1 MTTPPKIPEKYI
13 PASLS
18 QRDTRKQRAAILRAR
33 TQYKRGKYVE
43 RPILASYRRRKS
55 GHVERARQI
64 YGVDKMVPSR
74 ILAKKS
80 GCSIDA
86 MKQIVKKGE
95 GAYYSSGSRPNQ
107 TAQSWAYA
115 RLASAL
121 TGGKSAI
128 VDYSILEKGCAHNGT
143 AYRLARKTMKR
154 K

>member
-1 MTTPPKIPEKYI
+1 MATKIPHKYI
-13 PASLS
+13 PTTLS
-18 QRDTRKQRAAILRAR
+18 KKDTRKQRAAILRAR

-43 RPILASYRRRKS
+43 RPNLASFRSRKS
-55 GHVERARQI
+55 GHIERARQI
-64 YGVDKMVPSR
+64 YDVDKIVPSR
-74 ILAKKS
+74 RLAKKS
-80 GCSIDA
+80 GCSIAA
-86 MKQIVKKGE
+86 MNQIVKKGE

-128 VDYSILEKGCAHNGT
+128 VDYHILEKGCAHNGT